1 MNVVLKTMETEKQLD
16 VATNAPRTLIVFA
29 LLGTLVCGVLYP
41 AVTTLTGG
49 ALFPAQAQG
58 SLISKNGVVIGS
70 SLIAQPFSAAQYFQA
85 RPSAASFNPLSA
97 SGSNL
102 APSNPALRERMTAT
116 SAEISARE
124 KRDAAAIP
132 ADLISA
138 SGSGLDPHISPAA
151 AYFQAD
157 RIASARGLSVA
168 QVQVQIDRHT
178 EAPTFGVFGQAR
190 VNVLLL
196 NLSLDQSQAE

>member
-1 MNVVLKTMETEKQLD
+1 MNNINAQLD
-16 VATNAPRTLIVFA
+16 LNTSAPRTLIVFA
-29 LLGTLVCGVLYP
+29 LLGTLICGVLYP
-41 AVTTLTGG
+41 TLATLTGG

-58 SLISKNGVVIGS
+58 SLINKDEVVIGS
-70 SLIAQPFSAAQYFQA
+70 SLIAQPFSAPKYFQT
-85 RPSAASFNPLSA
+85 RPSAASFNPTAA

-116 SAEISARE
+116 SADISARE
-124 KRDAAAIP
+124 KQDPARIP
-132 ADLISA
+132 VDLISA

-157 RIASARGLSVA
+157 RIASARALSVA
-168 QVQVQIDRHT
+168 QVRAQIDRHT